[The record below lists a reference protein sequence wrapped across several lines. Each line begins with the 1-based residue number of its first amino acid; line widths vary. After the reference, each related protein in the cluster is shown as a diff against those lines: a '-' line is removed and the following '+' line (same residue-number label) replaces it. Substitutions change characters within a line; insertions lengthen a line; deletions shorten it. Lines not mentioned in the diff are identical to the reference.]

1 MMKPFSLGYQKIDT
15 CSNFCILYY
24 LENADLT
31 KCKTCEHA
39 RYKPRFSRG
48 MTLVAYRNLK

>member
-39 RYKPRFSRG
+39 CYKPRFSKG
-48 MTLVAYRNLK
+48 MTLIAYRNLK